1 MKRALSWCAWIVGR
15 AGGGLPV
22 LRTYVVGTARV
33 VGSSMEP
40 TLYSADIVVVT
51 KFDYWFSGPAR
62 GDVALCRLPEHS
74 QTETYLKR
82 VAAVPGDTY
91 AIRDGVAYINGEEA
105 EEPYATGT
113 EACEDF
119 EVVRSPQDE
128 YLVLGDNRLESYD
141 SRAADVG
148 VLSRSDFIGRAR
160 IKVWPVE
167 QLFRGIY

>member
-1 MKRALSWCAWIVGR
+1 MKRALSWCAWIVG
-15 AGGGLPV
+15 ALVVGYL

-40 TLYSADIVVVT
+40 TLYSSDIVMVT
-51 KFDYWFSGPAR
+51 KFDYWFSGPSR
-62 GDVALCRLPEHS
+62 GDVTLCRLPEHS
-74 QTETYLKR
+74 ESETYLKR

-91 AIRDGVAYINGEEA
+91 AIRGGVAYLNGEA
-105 EEPYATGT
+105 TDEPYATGT
-113 EACEDF
+113 EDCEDF
-119 EVVRSPQDE
+119 EITLAENE

-160 IKVWPVE
+160 LKVWPLE
-167 QLFRGIY
+167 QFFRPIY

>member
-1 MKRALSWCAWIVGR
+1 MKRVLSWCAWIVG
-15 AGGGLPV
+15 ALVVGYV

-91 AIRDGVAYINGEEA
+91 AIRDGVAYINGEVA

-119 EVVRSPQDE
+119 EVVLAADE

-141 SRAADVG
+141 SRAADMG

-167 QLFRGIY
+167 QFFRGIY